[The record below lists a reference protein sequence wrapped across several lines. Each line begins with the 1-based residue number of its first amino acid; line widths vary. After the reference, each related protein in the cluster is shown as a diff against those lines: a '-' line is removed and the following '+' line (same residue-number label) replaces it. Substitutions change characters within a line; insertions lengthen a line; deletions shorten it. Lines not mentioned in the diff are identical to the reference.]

1 MNIYIKVKPKSH
13 KEKIEKIDE
22 FHFIV
27 CTQKIPEKGKA
38 NDDVVRLLAKY
49 FNISPSRVILTSGLT
64 SRNKTATIIQKT

>member
-13 KEKIEKIDE
+13 KEKIEKVDE
-22 FHFIV
+22 AHFIV
-27 CTQKIPEKGKA
+27 CTQKIPEKGRA